1 MRTILVIMVIVYV
14 LLTLGGASAALT
26 FTIQI
31 YTLHGR
37 ALPDI
42 LSAAILNTA
51 AVFAA
56 TSFFGVL
63 DMFLTLWTLL
73 KSKDWE
79 EEARKEREADRQARE
94 KEREENR
101 QARAAEQQAR
111 EADRQL
117 RVAEL
122 QAREKEFEANRQLR
136 EAELQA
142 RLQSLE
148 AERLAREQA
157 LQEYRVFQQRIL
169 DELSAERAA
178 QAQMSSRMLDLL
190 EQVTHRLNGNSGN
203 GRQE

>member
-1 MRTILVIMVIVYV
+1 MRTVLVIMVITYV
-14 LLTLGGASAALT
+14 ALTLGGASAALA

-79 EEARKEREADRQARE
+79 EEARKEREADRQARQ
-94 KEREENR
+94 KEWEAN
-101 QARAAEQQAR
+101 QQAR
-111 EADRQL
+111 EADR
-117 RVAEL
+117 ET
-122 QAREKEFEANRQLR
+122 READREAR
-136 EAELQA
+136 EAERQA
-142 RLQSLE
+142 WQQSL
-148 AERLAREQA
+148 
-157 LQEYRVFQQRIL
+157 QETRAFQQLIL
-169 DELSAERAA
+169 EQLAAERA
-178 QAQMSSRMLDLL
+178 QRDLMTSRVLDLL
-190 EQVTHRLNGNSGN
+190 EQVSHRLNGNSGN
-203 GRQE
+203 GHQE

>member
-1 MRTILVIMVIVYV
+1 MRTVLVIMVITYV
-14 LLTLGGASAALT
+14 ALTLGGASAALA

-79 EEARKEREADRQARE
+79 EEARKEREADRQARQ
-94 KEREENR
+94 KEWEAN
-101 QARAAEQQAR
+101 QQAR
-111 EADRQL
+111 EADR
-117 RVAEL
+117 
-122 QAREKEFEANRQLR
+122 EAR
-136 EAELQA
+136 EAERQA
-142 RLQSLE
+142 WQQSL
-148 AERLAREQA
+148 
-157 LQEYRVFQQRIL
+157 QETRAFQQLIL
-169 DELSAERAA
+169 EQLAAERA
-178 QAQMSSRMLDLL
+178 QRDLMTSRVLDLL
-190 EQVTHRLNGNSGN
+190 EQVSHRLNGNSGN
-203 GRQE
+203 GHQE